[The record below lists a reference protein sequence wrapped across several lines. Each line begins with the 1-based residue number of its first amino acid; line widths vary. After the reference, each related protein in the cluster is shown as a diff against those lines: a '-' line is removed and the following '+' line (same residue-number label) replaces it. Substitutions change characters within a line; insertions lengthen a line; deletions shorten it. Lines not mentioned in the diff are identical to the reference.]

1 MRTTTVLLL
10 ILLPFVA
17 LRAQDL
23 VLEEEEEIRRYTVE
37 IIIFKY
43 AQEVATGSEIFPADE
58 PVPEI
63 LPLDD
68 LPLEEEIPPIV
79 DMPEAELPLLRDI
92 AFVLLE
98 EENYTLDETMRRLER
113 LEVYE
118 PLMHFGWT
126 QATWPEEE
134 TQPIELASLAT
145 PPAGLDGSLTLYLG
159 RYLHLVVDLEL
170 DAEHTDG
177 RNPALD
183 DTASNYGDYRAIDEF
198 GCVIST
204 TRNSASLPRP
214 CVSKKKRK
222 TAWIWKKLSYSDTQS
237 SKSTMN
243 LPVFPCSSVVSTTV
257 TSNET
262 VTNLEA
268 LERG

>member
-1 MRTTTVLLL
+1 MTRSMRTTTVLLL

-98 EENYTLDETMRRLER
+98 EENYTLDETMGRLER

-170 DAEHTDG
+170 DAEDTDG

-198 GCVIST
+198 GDVVT
-204 TRNSASLPRP
+204 PG
-214 CVSKKKRK
+214 
-222 TAWIWKKLSYSDTQS
+222 
-237 SKSTMN
+237 
-243 LPVFPCSSVVSTTV
+243 PVRYRIEENRILRSGELRYFDHPKFGVLAKAMRVEE
-257 TSNET
+257 ET
-262 VTNLEA
+262 EDGLDMEETELLGYPIE
-268 LERG
+268 

>member
-1 MRTTTVLLL
+1 MTRSMRTTTVLLL

-198 GCVIST
+198 GNVVT
-204 TRNSASLPRP
+204 PG
-214 CVSKKKRK
+214 
-222 TAWIWKKLSYSDTQS
+222 
-237 SKSTMN
+237 
-243 LPVFPCSSVVSTTV
+243 PVRYRIEENRILRSGELRYFDHPKFGVLAKAMRVEE
-257 TSNET
+257 ET
-262 VTNLEA
+262 EDGLDMEETELLGYPIE
-268 LERG
+268 

>member
-1 MRTTTVLLL
+1 MTRSMRTTTVLLL

-17 LRAQDL
+17 LQAQDL

-98 EENYTLDETMRRLER
+98 EENYTLDETMGRLER

-170 DAEHTDG
+170 DAEDTDG

-183 DTASNYGDYRAIDEF
+183 DSVSNYGDYRAIDEF
-198 GCVIST
+198 GDVVT
-204 TRNSASLPRP
+204 PG
-214 CVSKKKRK
+214 
-222 TAWIWKKLSYSDTQS
+222 
-237 SKSTMN
+237 
-243 LPVFPCSSVVSTTV
+243 PVRYRIEENRILRSGELRYFDHPKFGVLAKAMRVEE
-257 TSNET
+257 ET
-262 VTNLEA
+262 EDGLDMEETELLGYPIE
-268 LERG
+268 